1 MLIIIYLE
9 EAVDFIDK
17 MPENARLKL
26 LYNIELVRNG
36 VKEERIFKK
45 LESTNIWEF
54 RCEYNSQSYR
64 LLSFW
69 DKRQNS
75 LIVAT
80 SGFIKKTKKTP
91 KKEIARAENIRKE
104 YLKSI
109 ALCLLVVTRDFC
121 KFVSKLFNYRKRIF
135 FLLED

>member
-45 LESTNIWEF
+45 LESNNLCDFI
-54 RCEYNSQSYR
+54 CEYNS
-64 LLSFW
+64 L
-69 DKRQNS
+69 
-75 LIVAT
+75 
-80 SGFIKKTKKTP
+80 
-91 KKEIARAENIRKE
+91 
-104 YLKSI
+104 
-109 ALCLLVVTRDFC
+109 
-121 KFVSKLFNYRKRIF
+121 
-135 FLLED
+135 

>member
-26 LYNIELVRNG
+26 LYNIELLRNG
-36 VKEERIFKK
+36 VKDDRIFKK
-45 LESTNIWEF
+45 LEGTNIWEF
-54 RCEYNSQSYR
+54 KSEYNGQSYR

-69 DKRQNS
+69 DKQQKS
-75 LIVAT
+75 LVVAT
-80 SGFIKKTKKTP
+80 NGFTKKTKKTP

-104 YLKSI
+104 HLKSI
-109 ALCLLVVTRDFC
+109 AP
-121 KFVSKLFNYRKRIF
+121 
-135 FLLED
+135 

>member
-1 MLIIIYLE
+1 MEILVFLQTFRLMLIIIYLE

-36 VKEERIFKK
+36 VKDDRFFKK
-45 LESTNIWEF
+45 LEGTNIWEF
-54 RCEYNSQSYR
+54 KSEYNGQSYR

-69 DKRQNS
+69 DKQQKS
-75 LIVAT
+75 LVVAT
-80 SGFIKKTKKTP
+80 NGFTKKTKKTP

-104 YLKSI
+104 YLKSTT
-109 ALCLLVVTRDFC
+109 L
-121 KFVSKLFNYRKRIF
+121 
-135 FLLED
+135 

>member
-36 VKEERIFKK
+36 IKDDRIFKK

-54 RCEYNSQSYR
+54 KCEYNGQSYR

-80 SGFIKKTKKTP
+80 SGFAKKTKKTP

-109 ALCLLVVTRDFC
+109 AL
-121 KFVSKLFNYRKRIF
+121 
-135 FLLED
+135 